1 MLLSH
6 ARNDALHMLFIPV
19 SHLKSFLGVLIC
31 IAPLAMTVGQPV
43 FQVSGRPLVND
54 PSLGP
59 LAASPTRVV
68 IDLNG
73 EWRYRADGEQPWATI
88 RVPSSFAGD
97 SRILFTRDFS
107 VDAALAQKS
116 VFQLIALSISYY
128 CEIKLN
134 GRFIGKHAGE
144 TSFSI
149 KIPPGIIRS
158 GRNTIELD
166 VYPFLNAQE
175 TLPLSG
181 QPWSRKHHGGI
192 LYDIALTANGIAWV
206 QESSLSTSIGS
217 EGKPTSITYRAL
229 LNSSPY
235 MRGTKD
241 SGASF
246 ALGKIEVEHSIEI
259 QDALTGQILV
269 KSDAQRVEMEP
280 DRLIPVSLSM
290 TVSSI
295 RLWSPESPSLYTVIQ
310 RTTHNGVLVDESY
323 FHLGFRNF
331 SVKENRFTLNGVP
344 YFLKG
349 TSYLEYSPVH
359 GRSLTYDELERD
371 VLIMKNLGV
380 NAVRVTNGV
389 VHPYFLALCDR
400 YGLLVF
406 QDLPAIGV
414 PSSILGRPALQA
426 TAKNVLREMISRD
439 GTHPCIVAYG
449 LAQGVDGAAAGFETY
464 FSSVLD
470 VSRNRDNKLLYAS
483 FSRPPEKEWPPEL
496 DFVSVDVSPTDLATT
511 KKILRFYVEKYTTRP
526 ILISSLMYPVE
537 VGNYNGYSDP
547 RSIDAQAQF
556 YLEVFTEVWNNKL
569 AGIIVHSFCDW
580 GVSIPLMSVDRIQ
593 QFTATA
599 GILDLYRQKRLAY
612 DVLKARFN
620 NEKPPVLM
628 VGNYSPDHPASF
640 VVIGLLII
648 LIFAVMYNLFR
659 RFRENVVR
667 SFLRPH
673 NFFSDVRDQ
682 RMLSLFQTSV
692 VGFIGSLSAGLLL
705 ANIMYFMRSVY
716 FFDALVSLFIQ
727 PVWLK
732 QWVNYASWNPLA
744 NIAVLTAC
752 FFVLLLAFA
761 LLLRIVSFFSKKNI
775 LLFDSYSVS
784 MWSVLP
790 MIILSPIG
798 LILYRMMEV
807 PFLEILAVLT
817 VLLFNVWIVSR
828 LFKGSAIVLD
838 IRPIFFYFG
847 GFGLVILGLSGWLIS
862 LDNQHETFAYLRY
875 VSDIW
880 LFLHS
885 FSG

>member
-1 MLLSH
+1 MRDDAYHMALS
-6 ARNDALHMLFIPV
+6 PV
-19 SHLKSFLGVLIC
+19 SHLKRFFGFLLFF
-31 IAPLAMTVGQPV
+31 APLAIAVGQPV

-54 PSLGP
+54 PSLGS
-59 LAASPTRVV
+59 LAASPTRTV
-68 IDLNG
+68 IDLSG
-73 EWRYRADGEQPWATI
+73 EWRYRADGEQPWAPI
-88 RVPSSFAGD
+88 KIPSSFAGEA
-97 SRILFTRDFS
+97 RIYFTRDFS
-107 VDAALAQKS
+107 VDASLVQKS

-128 CEIKLN
+128 CEIRIN

-149 KIPPGIIRS
+149 KIPPGIVHS
-158 GRNTIELD
+158 GRNTIEID
-166 VYPFLNAQE
+166 VYPSLNAQE
-175 TLPLSG
+175 TLPLIE

-206 QESSLSTSIGS
+206 QESSINTTLGS
-217 EGKPTSITYRAL
+217 EGKPTAITYRAL
-229 LNSSPY
+229 LNSSPQA
-235 MRGTKD
+235 RGTKD
-241 SGASF
+241 SGTSSAF
-246 ALGKIEVEHSIEI
+246 GKIEVEHSIEI

-269 KSDAQRVEMEP
+269 RSEAQRVEMEP

-290 TVSSI
+290 TAPSV
-295 RLWSPESPSLYTVIQ
+295 RLWSPDSPSLYTVIQ
-310 RTTHNGVLVDESY
+310 RTTHNGILVDESY
-323 FHLGFRNF
+323 FHLGFRDF
-331 SVKENRFTLNGVP
+331 SVKENHFTLNGAP
-344 YFLKG
+344 FFLKG
-349 TSYLEYSPVH
+349 TTYLEYSPVH

-426 TAKNVLREMISRD
+426 TAKNVLREMLSRD
-439 GTHPCIVAYG
+439 GTHPSVVAYG
-449 LAQGVDGAAAGFETY
+449 LAQGVDGSAAGFQEY

-470 VSRNRDNKLLYAS
+470 VSRNRDNKLIYAS
-483 FSRPPEKEWPPEL
+483 FLRPPDTEWPGEL
-496 DFVSVDVSPTDLATT
+496 DFVSVDVSPMDLEST
-511 KKILRFYVEKYTTRP
+511 KKLIRFYVEKYASKP

-547 RSIDAQAQF
+547 RSIDAQAQY

-599 GILDLYRQKRLAY
+599 GILDVYRQKRLAY

-628 VGNYSPDHPASF
+628 VGNYTPDHPASF
-640 VVIGLLII
+640 VVVGLLII

-667 SFLRPH
+667 SFLRPY

-692 VGFIGSLSAGLLL
+692 IGFIGSLSAGLLL
-705 ANIMYFMRSVY
+705 ANIMYFMRSAY
-716 FFDALVSLFIQ
+716 FFDALVSLFVR

-732 QWVNYASWNPLA
+732 QWVNYAAWNPLA
-744 NIAVLTAC
+744 NIAVLTVL
-752 FFVLLLAFA
+752 FFVLLLAFSM
-761 LLLRIVSFFSKKNI
+761 LLRIASFFTKKNI

-798 LILYRMMEV
+798 LVLYRVMEV
-807 PFLEILAVLT
+807 PILEILAIIT
-817 VLLFNVWIVSR
+817 VGLFNVWILSR

-838 IRPIFFYFG
+838 IRPVFFYFG
-847 GFGLVILGLSGWLIS
+847 GFGLVILGLSGWLVS

-875 VSDIW
+875 LSDIW